1 MKVKI
6 LVESTYSEFKPGRAP
21 GAKPRKVGE
30 IVEFPDPYA
39 VSLVDADLAEALPV
53 EVPEYDA
60 DLDDL
65 DDLGIEEL
73 DDADLADE
81 DDAPTEPEDVPA
93 NEAEDVPPEGEV
105 VVEEAPAEVKEPDK
119 KTVVTKRAKKE

>member
-30 IVEFPDPYA
+30 IVEFPDAYA

-53 EVPEYDA
+53 EVPEDDA

-81 DDAPTEPEDVPA
+81 DDVPAEPE
-93 NEAEDVPPEGEV
+93 EFPPMK
-105 VVEEAPAEVKEPDK
+105 P
-119 KTVVTKRAKKE
+119 KTFRPRAK